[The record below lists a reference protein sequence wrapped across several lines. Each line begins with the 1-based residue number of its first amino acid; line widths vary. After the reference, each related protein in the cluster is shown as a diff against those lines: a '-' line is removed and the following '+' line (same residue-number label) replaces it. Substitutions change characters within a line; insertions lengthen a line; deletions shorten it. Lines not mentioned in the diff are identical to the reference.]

1 MASNNFLV
9 QAEESLK
16 KKQIDMEVL
25 KKKFQEQ
32 NTEFQN
38 QMNTFLSINNKI
50 LKKRK
55 RSKDSTKKSPPKK
68 FQPRMSKE
76 AEQLKK
82 QRIKL

>member
-16 KKQIDMEVL
+16 KKQIEMEVS

-38 QMNTFLSINNKI
+38 QMNTFLSINDKI

-55 RSKDSTKKSPPKK
+55 RSKDSTKKSPPKN
-68 FQPRMSKE
+68 FSQE
-76 AEQLKK
+76 C
-82 QRIKL
+82 QRKRSN